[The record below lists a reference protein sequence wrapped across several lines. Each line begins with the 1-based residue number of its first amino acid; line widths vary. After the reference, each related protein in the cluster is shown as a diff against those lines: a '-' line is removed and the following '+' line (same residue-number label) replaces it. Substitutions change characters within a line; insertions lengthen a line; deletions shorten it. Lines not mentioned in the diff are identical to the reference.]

1 MTNPNTP
8 TPHTQR
14 HSNKSN
20 DALHTP
26 QATTSLFRFP
36 DAIWARI
43 LLIIFA
49 ILFLGQLVFGGEADI
64 LWWLALLG
72 SVIIACNAY
81 ENQNAQIKQLQQ
93 STFQL
98 QQQVDR
104 LTQGQIQGSNLA
116 SQADAQRDT
125 NIAEN
130 KEVIAES
137 NRFPE
142 HVSPSYQNE
151 SIVGHSDLKNQ
162 NTENGG

>member
-20 DALHTP
+20 DALHTQ
-26 QATTSLFRFP
+26 QASSLFRYP
-36 DAIWARI
+36 DATWARI

-64 LWWLALLG
+64 LWWVALFG

-81 ENQNAQIKQLQQ
+81 ANQNAQIKQLQQ

-104 LTQGQIQGSNLA
+104 LSKGQIQVSN
-116 SQADAQRDT
+116 
-125 NIAEN
+125 
-130 KEVIAES
+130 
-137 NRFPE
+137 
-142 HVSPSYQNE
+142 
-151 SIVGHSDLKNQ
+151 
-162 NTENGG
+162 